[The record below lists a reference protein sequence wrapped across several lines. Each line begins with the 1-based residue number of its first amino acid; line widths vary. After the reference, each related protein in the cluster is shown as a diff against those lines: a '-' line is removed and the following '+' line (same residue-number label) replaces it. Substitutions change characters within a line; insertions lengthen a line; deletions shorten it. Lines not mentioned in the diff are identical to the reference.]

1 MDNLLFP
8 KGDGKKKR
16 RKHGKSIMPAYG
28 GCYLC
33 RLLEGDDRK
42 KNTENHHIFFGPNRE
57 RSEEYGFT
65 TRLCQEHHRNGPAA
79 VHTNAEVCR
88 NLQRECQK
96 EFEKA
101 HSREE
106 FVRIIGKNYL

>member
-88 NLQRECQK
+88 ILQRECQK

>member
-1 MDNLLFP
+1 MVNLLFP

-88 NLQRECQK
+88 ILQRECQK

>member
-65 TRLCQEHHRNGPAA
+65 TRLCQEHHRNGPTA

-88 NLQRECQK
+88 ILQRECQK